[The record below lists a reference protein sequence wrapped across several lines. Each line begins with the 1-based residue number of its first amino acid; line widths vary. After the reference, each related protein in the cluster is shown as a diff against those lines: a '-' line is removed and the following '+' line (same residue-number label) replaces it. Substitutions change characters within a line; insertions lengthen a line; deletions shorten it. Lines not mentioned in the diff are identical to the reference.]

1 MGKQMTVG
9 KRIVL
14 GFTVVIL
21 IAVAL
26 GGLGVWSM
34 LTAKN
39 NSTKLATEYVPEVKV
54 ATELRGASNRVMY
67 EMRGYALTEEDKY
80 YKAAQEEMTTV
91 SKHLGEASDLA
102 NKAMYLQALKGQVT
116 EATSAVDDYSKLM
129 QETEKTIAAMAA
141 QRTKLDENAAS
152 YMKNCQEFLDGQNEA
167 FKRDLDERQQKVSMV
182 TAIVDL
188 GTDVR
193 VANFKA
199 QANADSQ
206 LMEKAIASLDDL
218 KKYTNEIRTV
228 TRQQVNID
236 QINEIEA
243 AAADYGKTMQSYLQ
257 ELRKGD
263 SANAENM
270 KTYQKGMDE
279 AAGRYVTNCK
289 AFLDSQQQ
297 ALTKDMTER
306 HEKISL
312 VNDIIDLGNDA
323 RVNAFKSQALREPT
337 FIENALKNFPK
348 LDEKYAALRKITNL
362 EVDLDRIDKTKTSG
376 DNYASALTA
385 FLSEWYKLQEVA
397 KQREEAGRLVI
408 EACKKTSEAGMDNTD
423 QIATEAAAS
432 LSTSS
437 TIMIIGLTIGT
448 IIAIFSA
455 LWITRSITGPLNRI
469 IAGLTEG
476 SEQVSSAS
484 SQVSAASQ
492 SLAEGATEQAAGLEE
507 TSSSLEEMSSMT
519 KQNADNAAQANNLSS
534 EARRAADSGSES
546 MNRMSGAINDIQ
558 KSSEETAKIIKVIDE
573 IAFQTNLLALNAAVE
588 AARAGEAG
596 KGFAVVAEEVR
607 NLAMR
612 SAEAAKNTSSMIE
625 ESVKNSQ
632 NGVEISQEVA
642 KALEEIVTGVGKATD
657 LVGEIAAAS
666 QEQAQGIDQVNT
678 AMAQMDKVTQQ
689 NAANAE
695 ESASASEELSAQAEQ
710 MNQVV
715 AELAALV
722 GGSSGGNGQA
732 ATSGNRGRKHLNINV
747 SHLDKGHSPSDHAFH
762 QIAEGKGKAAKK
774 AIPLHADSG
783 DGDFGEFNM

>member
-39 NSTKLATEYVPEVKV
+39 NSAKLATEYVPEVKV
-54 ATELRGASNRVMY
+54 ANDLRGASNRVMY
-67 EMRGYALTEEDKY
+67 QMRGYAMTEEDKY
-80 YKAAQEEMTTV
+80 YQAAQEEMTAV

-102 NKAMYLQALKGQVT
+102 DKAVYLQALKGQVT
-116 EATSAVDDYSKLM
+116 EATSAVEDYSKLM
-129 QETEKTIAAMAA
+129 QETETTIAAMAA
-141 QRTKLDENAAS
+141 QRTKLDENAAT

-167 FKRDLDERQQKVSMV
+167 FKRDLDERQKKVSIV
-182 TAIVDL
+182 TAIIDL
-188 GTDVR
+188 GTNVR
-193 VANFKA
+193 VANFRA
-199 QANADSQ
+199 QANVDAA
-206 LMEKAIASLDDL
+206 LMENAIASLDGL
-218 KKYTNEIRTV
+218 KKHTDEIRSV
-228 TRQQVNID
+228 TREQVNID

-263 SANAENM
+263 SANTEDM
-270 KTYQKGMDE
+270 KTYQKGMDD

-297 ALTKDMTER
+297 SLTKDMTER

-323 RVNAFKSQALREPT
+323 RVKAFKSQALREPT

-348 LDEKYAALRKITNL
+348 LDEKYAALRKITHL
-362 EVDLDRIDKTKTSG
+362 KADLDRIDKTKTSG
-376 DNYASALTA
+376 DNYAHALTA
-385 FLSEWYKLQEVA
+385 FLSEWRKLQDVA
-397 KQREEAGRLVI
+397 KQREEAGRVVI
-408 EACKKTSEAGMDNTD
+408 EACKNTSDAGMTNTD
-423 QIATEAAAS
+423 KIATEAASS
-432 LSTSS
+432 LAANS
-437 TIMIIGLTIGT
+437 TIMIVGLAVGT
-448 IIAIFSA
+448 IIAILCA
-455 LWITRSITGPLNRI
+455 IWIIRSITGPLNRI

-476 SEQVSSAS
+476 SEQVASAS

-534 EARRAADSGSES
+534 EARKAADSGSES
-546 MNRMSGAINDIQ
+546 MIRMSSAINDIQ
-558 KSSEETAKIIKVIDE
+558 RSSEETAKIIKVIDE

-612 SAEAAKNTSSMIE
+612 SAEAAKNTASMIE

-666 QEQAQGIDQVNT
+666 KEQAQGITQVNT
-678 AMAQMDKVTQQ
+678 AVSEMDKVTQQ

-695 ESASASEELSAQAEQ
+695 ESASAAEELNAQAEQ

-722 GGSSGGNGQA
+722 GGDKAQNHNLSRQV
-732 ATSGNRGRKHLNINV
+732 NRPSIKRL
-747 SHLDKGHSPSDHAFH
+747 GHSDTAFH
-762 QIAEGKGKAAKK
+762 QIAGHKMNGAKTS
-774 AIPLHADSG
+774 PVQNMTVGHRESSES
-783 DGDFGEFNM
+783 FSEFD